1 MTWCH
6 LLGALPE
13 GLQKTVRRKCNGNTT
28 HILKWAWDCHGPG
41 QGCSCHQSE
50 DTLWA
55 FGELTRLQGSVFE
68 ASPAFKSSFPPTP
81 RSQHI
86 LPASNQTLSFN
97 TNDTNGLKTPPLS
110 NARDPGHREEP
121 CSPASLG
128 SRLPPPRSGLVSLAS
143 GFQQC
148 LSPEDLQLLGR
159 KVENS
164 SEKPSSALGHC
175 FFS

>member
-1 MTWCH
+1 M
-6 LLGALPE
+6 LGALPE
-13 GLQKTVRRKCNGNTT
+13 GLQKPVRRKCNRKTT
-28 HILKWAWDCHGPG
+28 HVLKWDRDRHGPG
-41 QGCSCHQSE
+41 QGYSCNQSE

-55 FGELTRLQGSVFE
+55 SGELTRPQGSIFE
-68 ASPAFKSSFPPTP
+68 ASPAFNSSFPPNP

-110 NARDPGHREEP
+110 NARDPGHREKA
-121 CSPASLG
+121 CSASLG

-159 KVENS
+159 KAENS